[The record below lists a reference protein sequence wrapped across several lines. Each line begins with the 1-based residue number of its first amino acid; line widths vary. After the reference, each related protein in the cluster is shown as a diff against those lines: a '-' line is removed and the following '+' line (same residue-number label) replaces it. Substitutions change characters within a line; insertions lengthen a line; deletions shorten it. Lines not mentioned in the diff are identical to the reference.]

1 MIRVTLYPSHD
12 GRPIRR
18 MLAYLSFSFTLSAMI
33 FGLSLIGGADVV
45 YLYEPPPTIG
55 LPALLLKWFRG
66 MPIVYHIQ
74 DMWA

>member
-1 MIRVTLYPSHD
+1 
-12 GRPIRR
+12 
-18 MLAYLSFSFTLSAMI
+18 MI